1 MVKPKE
7 IKRIEE
13 KPINEP
19 IWEIEPVTR
28 EEKHI
33 ENKVEPIIPKEIKQ
47 EKVEPIVPEEIKQE
61 KIEPIVQE
69 EVKQEK
75 TEPIEIEENNLK
87 IKSIETKE
95 KTEFEPVIP
104 KEMKKINEEQ
114 QPIKENE
121 EDETQQERIRIIRR
135 KRQEQ
140 QENRKSIRDIIA
152 EQKQQEYETL
162 KERKQQRERN
172 QQEYRSLQER
182 KEEIPIYDETN
193 MREMVLRI
201 MKRMEKTRN
210 KERISSIKQAS
221 EDIKLPETQ
230 RIINSIAREY
240 GLDPKTTKVMATNLI
255 AIIYGEESGKT
266 KISDL
271 VTMAPE
277 EKSAQWKEC
286 IIELRK
292 ALKQIQRIGKEIN
305 TTELD
310 EMQKNMIRAAIQSQ
324 E

>member
-1 MVKPKE
+1 
-7 IKRIEE
+7 
-13 KPINEP
+13 
-19 IWEIEPVTR
+19 
-28 EEKHI
+28 
-33 ENKVEPIIPKEIKQ
+33 
-47 EKVEPIVPEEIKQE
+47 
-61 KIEPIVQE
+61 
-69 EVKQEK
+69 
-75 TEPIEIEENNLK
+75 
-87 IKSIETKE
+87 
-95 KTEFEPVIP
+95 
-104 KEMKKINEEQ
+104 
-114 QPIKENE
+114 
-121 EDETQQERIRIIRR
+121 
-135 KRQEQ
+135 
-140 QENRKSIRDIIA
+140 
-152 EQKQQEYETL
+152 
-162 KERKQQRERN
+162 
-172 QQEYRSLQER
+172 
-182 KEEIPIYDETN
+182 

-210 KERISSIKQAS
+210 KERISSIKQTN

-240 GLDPKTTKVMATNLI
+240 GLDPKTTNLI